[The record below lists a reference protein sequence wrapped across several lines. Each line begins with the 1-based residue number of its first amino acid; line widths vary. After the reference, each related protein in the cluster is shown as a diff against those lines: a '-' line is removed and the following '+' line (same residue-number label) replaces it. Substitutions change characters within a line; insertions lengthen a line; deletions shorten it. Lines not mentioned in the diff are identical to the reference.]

1 MTTKYTDKIEHYLP
15 SQWSVDTPNSISMK
29 ANLKKARIEI
39 ILGCMFS
46 GKSTELIRRVSRHA
60 IIGQKVLVINSSTDT
75 RTRGLSTHDGREIE
89 AVHLTHL
96 CELKD
101 ENFEIAQIIAV
112 DEAQFF
118 PDLYNFAIKC
128 EKNGKILIIAGLD
141 GDADRKPFGQI
152 LECIPLCDTVVKL
165 TAMDCVSKD
174 GTPAIFSKRIAAR
187 QDSQVDVGGA
197 DKYVATSRENFFD

>member
-1 MTTKYTDKIEHYLP
+1 MADLLKIPTKAK
-15 SQWSVDTPNSISMK
+15 
-29 ANLKKARIEI
+29 LKRARIEI

-60 IIGQKVLVINSSTDT
+60 IIGQKVLVINSKTDT
-75 RTRGLSTHDGREIE
+75 RTRGISTHDGREIE

-96 CELKD
+96 WKLND
-101 ENFEIAQIIAV
+101 EDFTSAQIIAV

-118 PDLYNFAIKC
+118 PDLYNFSLKC
-128 EKNGKILIIAGLD
+128 ENNGKILIIAGLD

-152 LECIPLCDTVVKL
+152 LECIPLCDSVVKL

-174 GTPAIFSKRIAAR
+174 GTPALFSKRIVER
-187 QDSQVDVGGA
+187 SSQIDVGGA
-197 DKYVATSRENFFD
+197 DKYIATSRENYFD